1 MTRQELKNA
10 RENMGLDI
18 GQMARRLN
26 TPRGTY
32 VKWENGQRRV
42 PGFLDVLLP
51 VYEPS
56 PKNFSQWWQNEYLL
70 QTNLWHSYTV
80 NQIDEAD
87 VEMIWDAA
95 SDHQREVDANI
106 NLVIICSHT
115 ENTKCDECVAME
127 DVIRDYKML
136 IRSKGGSDE
145 HRNIEHQP
153 KCL

>member
-1 MTRQELKNA
+1 VTRQELKNA

-56 PKNFSQWWQNEYLL
+56 PKNFSQWWQNEYL
-70 QTNLWHSYTV
+70 
-80 NQIDEAD
+80 
-87 VEMIWDAA
+87 EMIWDAA

-115 ENTKCDECVAME
+115 ENTKCAECVAME